1 MTRLYAMTDDKHRT
15 MCTVDH
21 TNKQS
26 DAIDWNPYNY
36 WLRLARLRKEA
47 MQLSRDRPSQG
58 SAPDKKKR

>member
-1 MTRLYAMTDDKHRT
+1 

-26 DAIDWNPYNY
+26 DASDWNPYRY

-47 MQLSRDRPSQG
+47 TLLSRDRPPRA

>member
-1 MTRLYAMTDDKHRT
+1 